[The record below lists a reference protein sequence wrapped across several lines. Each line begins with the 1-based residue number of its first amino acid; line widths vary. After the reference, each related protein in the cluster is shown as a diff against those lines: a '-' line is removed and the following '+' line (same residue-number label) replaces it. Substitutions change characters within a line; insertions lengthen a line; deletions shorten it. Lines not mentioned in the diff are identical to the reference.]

1 MNDPHILGTER
12 IGKLLVQY
20 SIPAIIGMTITS
32 LYNIIDSIFIG
43 HGVGAMGIAG
53 LAITFPLMNLVVAFC
68 TVVSAGGSTISSIR
82 LGQKD
87 TDGATEV
94 LNHTLMLCLVNAF
107 LFGGISFIFLDE
119 ILRFFGASNETLP
132 YARNFMQIILLG
144 TPVTYTMIGLN
155 NIMRATGYPKKA
167 MLTSMVTVVCNII
180 LAPIFIFHFGW
191 GIRGAATATVISQF
205 IGMIW
210 VVSHFLQKT
219 SIVRLQPGF
228 WKMKKRIISSIFSIG
243 MSPFLMNVTACVT
256 VIIVNN
262 SLQRYG
268 GDMAIGAYGIMNR
281 LLVLYVMI
289 VLGLTMGMQPIVG
302 YNFGAQKYDRVKATL
317 RLSILTGVCITSTG
331 FIICELFP
339 HAVSAVFTSDGQ
351 LIDMA
356 SRGVRIGIAMFP
368 LVGAQIVIGNFFQS
382 IGKAK
387 ISIFLS
393 LTRQLLYLLPGLI
406 ILPRYMG
413 LDGIWTCM
421 PVSDFFAF
429 VTAVIALWIY
439 VKKLN
444 RMSPLNTKSFKIVR
458 GYARHHAAVEQV
470 YRAVCKRGIV
480 PGVRHHDNGSAFPVQ
495 FRQQVHHFRTV
506 LGVQVTGR
514 LIGKNQFRVRHH
526 GAGNGYTLLLTAGKL
541 LRKVLGTVADV
552 HPFQDI
558 IYHAL
563 AFTRFHAQI
572 GKRQFYIFVNVQL
585 IYQVEALEHESQ
597 LAFAH
602 AGTFFLFQ
610 VRHFLPKQLITAFR
624 RIVQQTEYIQ

>member
-180 LAPIFIFHFGW
+180 LAPIFIFHFDW

-243 MSPFLMNVTACVT
+243 MSPFLMNVTACVI

-268 GDMAIGAYGIMNR
+268 GDMLLLRREDFDELLDRAAERGAER
-281 LLVLYVMI
+281 VLTH
-289 VLGLTMGMQPIVG
+289 LGLENGHAARDIRELRDLLEAWRDARRTAWQTT
-302 YNFGAQKYDRVKATL
+302 VKVITTG
-317 RLSILTGVCITSTG
+317 ILAA
-331 FIICELFP
+331 L
-339 HAVSAVFTSDGQ
+339 
-351 LIDMA
+351 
-356 SRGVRIGIAMFP
+356 
-368 LVGAQIVIGNFFQS
+368 LVGAAI
-382 IGKAK
+382 KLK
-387 ISIFLS
+387 L
-393 LTRQLLYLLPGLI
+393 
-406 ILPRYMG
+406 MG
-413 LDGIWTCM
+413 D
-421 PVSDFFAF
+421 P
-429 VTAVIALWIY
+429 
-439 VKKLN
+439 
-444 RMSPLNTKSFKIVR
+444 
-458 GYARHHAAVEQV
+458 Q
-470 YRAVCKRGIV
+470 
-480 PGVRHHDNGSAFPVQ
+480 
-495 FRQQVHHFRTV
+495 
-506 LGVQVTGR
+506 
-514 LIGKNQFRVRHH
+514 
-526 GAGNGYTLLLTAGKL
+526 
-541 LRKVLGTVADV
+541 
-552 HPFQDI
+552 
-558 IYHAL
+558 
-563 AFTRFHAQI
+563 
-572 GKRQFYIFVNVQL
+572 
-585 IYQVEALEHESQ
+585 
-597 LAFAH
+597 
-602 AGTFFLFQ
+602 
-610 VRHFLPKQLITAFR
+610 
-624 RIVQQTEYIQ
+624 

>member
-243 MSPFLMNVTACVT
+243 MSPFLMNVTACVI

-302 YNFGAQKYDRVKATL
+302 YNYGARRYDRVLKVL
-317 RLSILTGVCITSTG
+317 RQTVVCAVCVTTTG
-331 FIICELFP
+331 FLLGQLFP
-339 HAVSAVFTSDGQ
+339 RQVAMLFVDAADGAAAERMISTAAEGLRIVLCVFP
-351 LIDMA
+351 I
-356 SRGVRIGIAMFP
+356 
-368 LVGAQIVIGNFFQS
+368 VGFQIVTSNFFQY
-382 IGKAK
+382 IGKPHKA
-387 ISIFLS
+387 IFLS
-393 LTRQLLYLLPGLI
+393 LTRQMLFLIPLLLVLPPHLGTLGVWMSMPIADGTASLL
-406 ILPRYMG
+406 
-413 LDGIWTCM
+413 
-421 PVSDFFAF
+421 
-429 VTAVIALWIY
+429 
-439 VKKLN
+439 
-444 RMSPLNTKSFKIVR
+444 
-458 GYARHHAAVEQV
+458 AAV
-470 YRAVCKRGIV
+470 
-480 PGVRHHDNGSAFPVQ
+480 
-495 FRQQVHHFRTV
+495 
-506 LGVQVTGR
+506 
-514 LIGKNQFRVRHH
+514 
-526 GAGNGYTLLLTAGKL
+526 LL
-541 LRKVLGTVADV
+541 
-552 HPFQDI
+552 F
-558 IYHAL
+558 
-563 AFTRFHAQI
+563 
-572 GKRQFYIFVNVQL
+572 
-585 IYQVEALEHESQ
+585 YQVRKFRHRP
-597 LAFAH
+597 H
-602 AGTFFLFQ
+602 AE
-610 VRHFLPKQLITAFR
+610 RSI
-624 RIVQQTEYIQ
+624 

>member
-68 TVVSAGGSTISSIR
+68 TLVSAGGSAISSIR

-87 TDGATEV
+87 MDGAAEV
-94 LNHTLMLCLVNAF
+94 LNNTLMLCLVNSF
-107 LFGGISFIFLDE
+107 LFGSISFFFLDE
-119 ILRFFGASNETLP
+119 ILRFFGASNDTLP
-132 YARNFMQIILLG
+132 YARDFMQVILLG
-144 TPVTYTMIGLN
+144 TPITYTMIGLN
-155 NIMRATGYPKKA
+155 NVMRATGYPKKA

-180 LAPIFIFHFGW
+180 LAPVFIFHFDW

-205 IGMIW
+205 IGMVW

-228 WKMKKRIISSIFSIG
+228 WKIISSIFSIG
-243 MSPFLMNVTACVT
+243 MSPFLMNVTACVI

-262 SLQRYG
+262 SLQHYG

-302 YNFGAQKYDRVKATL
+302 YNFGAQKHDRVKATL
-317 RLSILTGVCITSTG
+317 RLSIIAGVCITSTG

-339 HAVSAVFTSDGQ
+339 HAVSAIFTSDEQ

-439 VKKLN
+439 ISRTRHYTTVK
-444 RMSPLNTKSFKIVR
+444 
-458 GYARHHAAVEQV
+458 
-470 YRAVCKRGIV
+470 
-480 PGVRHHDNGSAFPVQ
+480 
-495 FRQQVHHFRTV
+495 
-506 LGVQVTGR
+506 
-514 LIGKNQFRVRHH
+514 
-526 GAGNGYTLLLTAGKL
+526 
-541 LRKVLGTVADV
+541 
-552 HPFQDI
+552 
-558 IYHAL
+558 
-563 AFTRFHAQI
+563 
-572 GKRQFYIFVNVQL
+572 
-585 IYQVEALEHESQ
+585 
-597 LAFAH
+597 
-602 AGTFFLFQ
+602 
-610 VRHFLPKQLITAFR
+610 
-624 RIVQQTEYIQ
+624 

>member
-87 TDGATEV
+87 VDGATEV
-94 LNHTLMLCLVNAF
+94 LNHTLTLCLVNSF

-132 YARNFMQIILLG
+132 YARNFMQVILLG

-180 LAPIFIFHFGW
+180 LAPIFIFHFDW

-219 SIVRLQPGF
+219 SIVRLHPGF

-243 MSPFLMNVTACVT
+243 MSPFLMNVTACVI

-302 YNFGAQKYDRVKATL
+302 N
-317 RLSILTGVCITSTG
+317 
-331 FIICELFP
+331 
-339 HAVSAVFTSDGQ
+339 
-351 LIDMA
+351 
-356 SRGVRIGIAMFP
+356 
-368 LVGAQIVIGNFFQS
+368 
-382 IGKAK
+382 
-387 ISIFLS
+387 
-393 LTRQLLYLLPGLI
+393 
-406 ILPRYMG
+406 
-413 LDGIWTCM
+413 
-421 PVSDFFAF
+421 
-429 VTAVIALWIY
+429 
-439 VKKLN
+439 
-444 RMSPLNTKSFKIVR
+444 
-458 GYARHHAAVEQV
+458 
-470 YRAVCKRGIV
+470 
-480 PGVRHHDNGSAFPVQ
+480 
-495 FRQQVHHFRTV
+495 
-506 LGVQVTGR
+506 
-514 LIGKNQFRVRHH
+514 
-526 GAGNGYTLLLTAGKL
+526 
-541 LRKVLGTVADV
+541 
-552 HPFQDI
+552 
-558 IYHAL
+558 
-563 AFTRFHAQI
+563 
-572 GKRQFYIFVNVQL
+572 
-585 IYQVEALEHESQ
+585 
-597 LAFAH
+597 
-602 AGTFFLFQ
+602 
-610 VRHFLPKQLITAFR
+610 
-624 RIVQQTEYIQ
+624 